1 MLRLALDGDQ
11 SDRVD
16 SEYADDPEMY
26 SAIYDSQNAKTDEM
40 QAIYLENVGALMQ
53 QLSLLRLKQGKT
65 EAAVQQLQ
73 QIVSG
78 AVGAP

>member
-1 MLRLALDGDQ
+1 
-11 SDRVD
+11 
-16 SEYADDPEMY
+16 
-26 SAIYDSQNAKTDEM
+26 M
-40 QAIYLENVGALMQ
+40 QETYLENVGALMQ
-53 QLSLLRLKQGKT
+53 QLSLLRLKEGKT